1 MCASRY
7 HAHQS
12 AFANSPARCIEHLV
26 GTHFKGLVRFV
37 RIALRCEKE
46 EACLVLDGLR
56 TCPYQPLDPAQA
68 LEFANHARTIVL
80 LLWEFGNYGVSD
92 GPVMNSVP

>member
-1 MCASRY
+1 
-7 HAHQS
+7 
-12 AFANSPARCIEHLV
+12 
-26 GTHFKGLVRFV
+26 
-37 RIALRCEKE
+37 
-46 EACLVLDGLR
+46 VLDGLR